1 MIQEGEQLPEGKV
14 WELPVEW
21 SVGCPSGPEPI
32 SVRDAVRGKRVVI
45 FGLPGAYT
53 RTCSAKHLPG
63 YVELADRLRARG
75 VDEIWCF
82 SVNDAMVMAAWG
94 KDNDA
99 GGRVRMIGDGSAE
112 YTRALGLDLDLTA
125 RGMGVRCQRFSML
138 VEDGKL
144 VRLNL
149 EPGGQ
154 YGVSSAEAMLEQLGG

>member
-21 SVGCPSGPEPI
+21 SVGCPSGPEPV

-63 YVELADRLRARG
+63 YVALADRLRARG

-112 YTRALGLDLDLTA
+112 YTRALGLELDLTA

-154 YGVSSAEAMLEQLGG
+154 YGVSSAETMLEQLGG